1 MFFLSSR
8 TGHLLW
14 AFKCAVRQE
23 TALEGNCIVLFEFAL
38 ENTFGS
44 VSYTVVPSNEQGAFY
59 SKHAQPS
66 CPTPYARLV
75 PVHSDQAFPTL
86 QLLILPSSSPFTPA
100 PNSPF
105 TPALRSLLLSVH
117 SCSPFTPAPRSS
129 VRFFHGLFI
138 LYESSTTL
146 PFWTNLPPYESLS
159 VRFFIRLY
167 MSTSL
172 AVNRLASL
180 LSSHVACYFA
190 TLPHTSCY
198 FATLTRNLLFCY
210 PPT

>member
-23 TALEGNCIVLFEFAL
+23 TALEGDCIVLFEFAL

-66 CPTPYARLV
+66 CPTPYTRLV

-86 QLLILPSSSPFTPA
+86 QLLILPSSCPFIPA
-100 PNSPF
+100 PSSPF
-105 TPALRSLLLSVH
+105 TPALRSFQLSVH
-117 SCSPFTPAPRSS
+117 S
-129 VRFFHGLFI
+129 VRFFHDLCV

-198 FATLTRNLLFCY
+198 FATLPHTSCY
-210 PPT
+210 FATLPHTSCYFATPT